1 MPSDRRVSRV
11 LELLAPGHE
20 QYRSALAAALEE
32 IRGQLEA
39 GRSDELGRA
48 HRLREQFGQ
57 FAGGRIDAGR
67 LSQMLG
73 DNSSLDVSALRRLER
88 ASDVLRNLLSR
99 GGSLFHVA
107 AAEST
112 DPAQALGQQLAT
124 IGRAFAAARIARAAQ
139 AGAPSGLDEDRALES
154 FPFGEW
160 TSAER
165 RLAPAVVVSTAGV
178 DLVAGAFAPFLDGS
192 AKIVLIVDGLC
203 PPAPLVRLITPATFV
218 MQAHEIAELEA
229 LASAPGPGIGA
240 LMPIW
245 AVRFAHDPAAG
256 PESWQR
262 TSVHVTRTWR
272 IKRVGPFT
280 PDQQEEELRQLQV
293 LAAPPAPALDAP
305 RPVETTTEDRA
316 GRLAAW
322 LLTQAQLTG
331 AAAAE

>member
-11 LELLAPGHE
+11 FELLASGHG
-20 QYRSALAAALEE
+20 QYRNVLATTLEE

-48 HRLREQFGQ
+48 HRLQEQFGQ

-73 DNSSLDVSALRRLER
+73 NRSSLDVSALRRLER

-99 GGSLFHVA
+99 GDGLFHVA
-107 AAEST
+107 TAENT
-112 DPAQALGQQLAT
+112 DPAQALGQQLGV
-124 IGRAFAAARIARAAQ
+124 IGRGFAAARIARAAQ
-139 AGAPSGLDEDRALES
+139 AGASSGLDEDRALES
-154 FPFGEW
+154 FPFGDW
-160 TSAER
+160 NSAER

-192 AKIVLIVDGLC
+192 LKIVLIVDGLC

-218 MQAHEIAELEA
+218 MQAHEIPELEA
-229 LASAPGPGIGA
+229 LVSSPGVGIGA

-245 AVRFAHDPAAG
+245 AVRFAHDPAGG

-262 TSVHVTRTWR
+262 TSVHITRTWR

-293 LAAPPAPALDAP
+293 LAAAPAPIADAP
-305 RPVETTTEDRA
+305 RSSETSPVDPAE
-316 GRLAAW
+316 RLATW
-322 LLTQAQLTG
+322 LLNQAQLTG
-331 AAAAE
+331 AATAE

>member
-11 LELLAPGHE
+11 FELLASGHG
-20 QYRSALAAALEE
+20 QYRNVLATTLEE

-48 HRLREQFGQ
+48 HRLQEQFGQ

-73 DNSSLDVSALRRLER
+73 NRSSLDVSALRRLER

-99 GGSLFHVA
+99 GDGLFHVA
-107 AAEST
+107 TAENT
-112 DPAQALGQQLAT
+112 DPAQALGQQLGV
-124 IGRAFAAARIARAAQ
+124 IGRGFAAARIARAAQ
-139 AGAPSGLDEDRALES
+139 AGASSGLDEDRALES
-154 FPFGEW
+154 FPFGDW
-160 TSAER
+160 NSAER
-165 RLAPAVVVSTAGV
+165 
-178 DLVAGAFAPFLDGS
+178 
-192 AKIVLIVDGLC
+192 IVDGLC

-218 MQAHEIAELEA
+218 MQAHEIPELEA
-229 LASAPGPGIGA
+229 LVSSPGVGIGA

-245 AVRFAHDPAAG
+245 AVRFAHDPAGG

-262 TSVHVTRTWR
+262 TSVHITRTWR

-293 LAAPPAPALDAP
+293 LAAAPAPVADAP
-305 RPVETTTEDRA
+305 RSSETSPVDPAE
-316 GRLAAW
+316 RLATW
-322 LLTQAQLTG
+322 LLNQAQLTG
-331 AAAAE
+331 AATAE